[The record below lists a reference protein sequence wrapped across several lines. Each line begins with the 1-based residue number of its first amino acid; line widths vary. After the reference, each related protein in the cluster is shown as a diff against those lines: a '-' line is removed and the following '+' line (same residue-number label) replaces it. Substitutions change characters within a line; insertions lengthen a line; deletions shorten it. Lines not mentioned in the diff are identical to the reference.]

1 MQPVFWHRVP
11 CTSQW
16 GAWHAAPDCGLLFGP
31 EIWDPK
37 SSLPRGGAIAFL
49 MPREPKQVK
58 LLHSNPDFISHQ
70 EATVP

>member
-16 GAWHAAPDCGLLFGP
+16 GAWHAVPNCGLLFGP
-31 EIWDPK
+31 EIWDTKSTLPK
-37 SSLPRGGAIAFL
+37 GCATAFL
-49 MPREPKQVK
+49 VPREPKQVK
-58 LLHSNPDFISHQ
+58 HLHSNPDFISHQ